1 MNLLDKA
8 IAAISPQAAVKRA
21 AARQVLNTYEA
32 ARPSKQRKFRTENAS
47 ANTVVG
53 MSAKQIRNQVRYLEK
68 NHDIV
73 RGALRTMV
81 NNIVGPN
88 GIGVEPQPRKRGSN
102 EIHEEYA
109 KALRDAYRDW
119 QKRPEVTWQFRWP
132 AVQRMVAKTWIRDGE
147 MFAQTLS
154 GPVQFLDHG
163 TAVPFSLELIEPDLI
178 PLDFDEFNTA
188 SGNIASVRQG
198 IARNAWGRSIGYY
211 VHKADPLETGLSS
224 LKSNLK
230 YVPSERML
238 HIASVDRISQLRG
251 ISDFASVITRL
262 EDIKD
267 YEESERVAAKIAAM
281 LTAYVKRGTPDMYD
295 PANGEVDENG
305 NPIPNQ
311 ISLSPG
317 TIVDSLAIGEE
328 IGLIDSKRPNP
339 NVVTFRQ
346 GQLRAAAAG
355 IGAGYSSISRDYDG
369 TYSSQR
375 QELVEQWIHYA
386 CLTDEFVGQFVQP
399 TWERFVLAAKLS
411 GAVKVPSD
419 VEPGT
424 EDDALFVGQS
434 MPWIDP
440 VKEATAWLTLTQ
452 AGFASEV
459 EVMRKRGVNP
469 RDVLEQIDQ
478 FRKESKG
485 KELIFSS
492 NFSNQSTAK
501 TDAPAV
507 QDDTP
512 DATAQAMAAL
522 ASGIGAMAA
531 REQPASNIT
540 VNSPVHVGVDD
551 AQVKNMVDHIQATAK
566 TTLDQVSEEIQNM
579 QINIA
584 APAVTV
590 EAPIVNVE
598 NHFTAPDVT
607 VEANI
612 PAAQVQ
618 ISLPKRK
625 TQTTVTKDPQGKITG
640 SVSVEVDE

>member
-1 MNLLDKA
+1 M
-8 IAAISPQAAVKRA
+8 IAAVYPQAAVKRM
-21 AARQVLNTYEA
+21 AARQVINHYEA

-47 ANTVVG
+47 VNTIVG

-88 GIGVEPQPRKRGSN
+88 GIGIEPQPRRKGTN
-102 EIHEEYA
+102 EIHQEYA
-109 KALRDAYRDW
+109 KALRDAWRDW

-147 MFAQTLS
+147 HFAQTLI

-178 PLDFDEFNTA
+178 PLDYDELTQ
-188 SGNIASVRQG
+188 SGNISGVRQG
-198 IARNAWGRSIGYY
+198 IARNAWGRAVGYY
-211 VHKADPLETGLSS
+211 VHKSDPLESGMSS

-230 YVPSERML
+230 YVPAERML

-251 ISDFASVITRL
+251 VSDFASVITRL

-295 PANGEVDENG
+295 ADNAERDEAG
-305 NPIPNQ
+305 NLIPNQ

-411 GAVKVPSD
+411 GVIKVPND

-478 FRKESKG
+478 FRQESKD
-485 KELIFSS
+485 KSLVFSS
-492 NFSNQSTAK
+492 NFANQSTAK
-501 TDAPAV
+501 TDPAPLDNAD
-507 QDDTP
+507 QP
-512 DATAQAMAAL
+512 DPTVAAL
-522 ASGIGAMAA
+522 AGMVSAMAG
-531 REQPASNIT
+531 RETAPNIT

-551 AQVKNMVDHIQATAK
+551 AQVKNMVDHISATAK
-566 TTLDQVSEEIQNM
+566 DTLDQVREDVQNM

-590 EAPIVNVE
+590 EAPVVNVE

-607 VEANI
+607 VEATI

-618 ISLPKRK
+618 LSLPKRTTK
-625 TQTTVTKDPQGKITG
+625 TTVTKDQQGKIVG
-640 SVSVEVDE
+640 SISVEVDE

>member
-1 MNLLDKA
+1 MNILDKM
-8 IAAISPQAAVKRA
+8 IAAVSPNSAVKRM
-21 AARQVLNTYEA
+21 AARQVLSQYEA

-81 NNIVGPN
+81 NNVVGPN
-88 GIGVEPQPRKRGSN
+88 GIGIEPQPRKRGSN

-109 KALRDAYRDW
+109 KALRDAWRDW

-147 MFAQTLS
+147 MFAQTLA
-154 GPVQFLDHG
+154 GPVPFLDHG

-178 PLDFDEFNTA
+178 PLDYDQLNPA
-188 SGNIASVRQG
+188 SGSAPNIRQG
-198 IARNAWGRSIGYY
+198 IERNAWGRSTGYY
-211 VHKADPLETGLSS
+211 VLKADPLESGLSS

-230 YVPSERML
+230 YVPADRML

-251 ISDFASVITRL
+251 VSDFASVITRL

-281 LTAYVKRGTPDMYD
+281 LTAYVKRGTPEMYD
-295 PANGEVDENG
+295 ADNAERDSEG
-305 NPIPNQ
+305 NIIPNQ

-355 IGAGYSSISRDYDG
+355 IGAGYSSISRDYNG

-386 CLTDEFVGQFVQP
+386 CMTDDFVGQFVQP

-411 GAVKVPSD
+411 GAIKVPSD

-440 VKEATAWLTLTQ
+440 VKEAAGWLNLVQ

-469 RDVLEQIDQ
+469 RDVLEQIAT
-478 FRKESKG
+478 FRSESEGKG
-485 KELIFSS
+485 LKFSS
-492 NFSNQSTAK
+492 NFANQSTSKDAASADAAI
-501 TDAPAV
+501 TDN
-507 QDDTP
+507 QDNTDST
-512 DATAQAMAAL
+512 
-522 ASGIGAMAA
+522 GA
-531 REQPASNIT
+531 
-540 VNSPVHVGVDD
+540 
-551 AQVKNMVDHIQATAK
+551 
-566 TTLDQVSEEIQNM
+566 
-579 QINIA
+579 
-584 APAVTV
+584 
-590 EAPIVNVE
+590 
-598 NHFTAPDVT
+598 
-607 VEANI
+607 
-612 PAAQVQ
+612 
-618 ISLPKRK
+618 
-625 TQTTVTKDPQGKITG
+625 
-640 SVSVEVDE
+640 

>member
-1 MNLLDKA
+1 MNLLESV
-8 IAAISPQAAVKRA
+8 IAAISPNAAVKRM
-21 AARQVLNTYEA
+21 AARQVLSQYEA
-32 ARPSKQRKFRTENAS
+32 AKPSKQRKFRTENAS

-88 GIGVEPQPRKRGSN
+88 GIGVEPQPRKRGTN

-109 KALRDAYRDW
+109 KALRDGWRDW
-119 QKRPEVTWQFRWP
+119 QKKPEVTWQFRWP
-132 AVQRMVAKTWIRDGE
+132 AVQRMAAKTWIRDGE
-147 MFAQTLS
+147 MFAQTII

-163 TAVPFSLELIEPDLI
+163 TAVPFSLELIEPDMV
-178 PLDFDEFNTA
+178 PLDYDEFNTS
-188 SGNIASVRQG
+188 SGNIASIRQG
-198 IARNAWGRSIGYY
+198 IARNTWGRSIGYY
-211 VHKADPLETGLSS
+211 VLKADPLESGLSS
-224 LKSNLK
+224 LKTNMK
-230 YVPSERML
+230 YVPAERML

-251 ISDFASVITRL
+251 VSDFASVITRL

-281 LTAYVKRGTPDMYD
+281 LTAYVKRGTPEMYD
-295 PANGEVDENG
+295 ADNAERDSEG
-305 NPIPNQ
+305 NIIPSQ

-355 IGAGYSSISRDYDG
+355 IGAGYSSISRDYNG

-386 CLTDEFVGQFVQP
+386 CMTDDFVGQFVQP

-411 GAVKVPSD
+411 GAIKMPHD

-440 VKEATAWLTLTQ
+440 VKEAAGWLNLVQ

-469 RDVLEQIDQ
+469 RDVLEQIDT
-478 FRKESKG
+478 FRKESQAKN
-485 KELIFSS
+485 LVFSS
-492 NFSNQSTAK
+492 NFANQSTSK
-501 TDAPAV
+501 TESAPVDNSENADN
-507 QDDTP
+507 QNAE
-512 DATAQAMAAL
+512 ATVAALAGL
-522 ASGIGAMAA
+522 ASGIGILASRDQPTPNVIFNQAA
-531 REQPASNIT
+531 TTVNLAETHVEVAAPVVNVAAAEIT
-540 VNSPVHVGVDD
+540 VENKVEPTPITMSNNIEVPP
-551 AQVKNMVDHIQATAK
+551 AQVI
-566 TTLDQVSEEIQNM
+566 
-579 QINIA
+579 INA
-584 APAVTV
+584 HKRSVQSV
-590 EAPIVNVE
+590 ERDE
-598 NHFTAPDVT
+598 
-607 VEANI
+607 
-612 PAAQVQ
+612 
-618 ISLPKRK
+618 K
-625 TQTTVTKDPQGKITG
+625 TQEVIRTVTDF
-640 SVSVEVDE
+640 E